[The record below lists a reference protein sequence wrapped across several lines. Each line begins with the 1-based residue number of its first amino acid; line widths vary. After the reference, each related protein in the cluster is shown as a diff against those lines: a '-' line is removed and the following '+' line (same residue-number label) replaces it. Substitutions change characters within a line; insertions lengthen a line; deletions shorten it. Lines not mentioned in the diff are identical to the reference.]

1 MEGDYASS
9 RPKQVVSAWNTLLGQ
24 RAINLIDHKKMS
36 EVIIS
41 LIEVTSGR
49 DKDSVIDS
57 WNGDTASVIK
67 EAIKNVPAFPSLDI

>member
-24 RAINLIDHKKMS
+24 RAINLTDHKKMS

-49 DKDSVIDS
+49 DKESIIES
-57 WNGDTASVIK
+57 WSGDTVGVIE
-67 EAIKNVPAFPSLDI
+67 EAIKNVTSFPSLDI